1 MSKIGED
8 IAFAKAA
15 YVNFKGYSSH
25 MLSGDEDRN
34 KLFTKFIAQIQR
46 ILVGVDSETTLLN
59 EYP

>member
-15 YVNFKGYSSH
+15 YVNFKGYISH

-34 KLFTKFIAQIQR
+34 KVLTKFIAQIQR
-46 ILVGVDSETTLLN
+46 IFGRN
-59 EYP
+59 G